1 MKAATIVCPGRAGPG
16 ATSVTAIFPSG
27 TAIPYNQLRLYVQ
40 FSAAMSEGAA
50 ADHVHLLDDAS
61 GRQLENALLPME
73 PELWDRDR
81 RRLTVLLDPARLK
94 RGLLPHQQ
102 AGYPLQPGAA
112 VRVVVHP
119 ELPDAG
125 GRPLRGRFE
134 HRYQVGPDVRDH
146 VTPGRWDLAPPAPG
160 PASRSSSTSTDRSIT
175 GCSGGASPSPP
186 VRAGGCPGRR
196 RSARGAV
203 VGLRPR
209 SPWPGGRYQ
218 LIVDPRLEDLAGNSV
233 ARVFDRDLRLPR
245 DDPRPARPAR
255 LPFTVGM

>member
-1 MKAATIVCPGRAGPG
+1 MGTAGHAIWADRAGQTCIRLTGEWPGVGARPLAGGPRVRVYPSELVGEADQVPALPPMAGQAGIDADGVWFAPRFGFVPGTSYTVFVEPASAYPRAEGTTKTATIVCPGRAGPG
-16 ATSVTAIFPSG
+16 ATRVTAIFPSG

-94 RGLLPHQQ
+94 RGLLPHEQ

-125 GRPLRGRFE
+125 GRPLQGRF
-134 HRYQVGPDVRDH
+134 RAPL
-146 VTPGRWDLAPPAPG
+146 PGRP
-160 PASRSSSTSTDRSIT
+160 
-175 GCSGGASPSPP
+175 
-186 VRAGGCPGRR
+186 RR
-196 RSARGAV
+196 
-203 VGLRPR
+203 P
-209 SPWPGGRYQ
+209 
-218 LIVDPRLEDLAGNSV
+218 
-233 ARVFDRDLRLPR
+233 
-245 DDPRPARPAR
+245 
-255 LPFTVGM
+255 